1 MVQTF
6 PILAL
11 GSGSRQ
17 RSLGTKEEK
26 IGYLKYKQ
34 SYILLFL
41 FFTLRDKRMNLQ
53 SNARYC
59 EEVLVSLLFFCSR
72 RDGCELSLL
81 VLFTVVNSS
90 RDSFSLMRSKHRVP
104 PTLTRYLEDTNCFS
118 KIYIYMLANP
128 QNFILFLQALN
139 QPLSLKKYY
148 LFYCTSYQ
156 MNR

>member
-118 KIYIYMLANP
+118 KIYIYICW
-128 QNFILFLQALN
+128 QTHR
-139 QPLSLKKYY
+139 
-148 LFYCTSYQ
+148 TSFCFCRCLT
-156 MNR
+156 NL